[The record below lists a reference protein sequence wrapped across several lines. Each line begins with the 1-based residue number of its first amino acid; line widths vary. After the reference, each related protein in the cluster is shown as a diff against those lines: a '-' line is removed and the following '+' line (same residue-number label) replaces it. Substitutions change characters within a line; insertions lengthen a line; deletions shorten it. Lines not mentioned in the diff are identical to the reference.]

1 MRTRAGDK
9 DAGGGTIA
17 SIAASCSVVG
27 SQRPA
32 AAFALTCSG
41 EVAPAMTE
49 EQPGWAARAPIA
61 ISSSDTPCCLPQS
74 IRASTLSS
82 LASVT

>member
-1 MRTRAGDK
+1 MSCPADK
-9 DAGGGTIA
+9 ETGGGTIA
-17 SIAASCSVVG
+17 SIATTCSVVG

-32 AAFALTCSG
+32 AALALTCSG

-49 EQPGWAARAPIA
+49 EQPGWAARPPIA
-61 ISSSDTPCCLPQS
+61 ISSRDAPCCLPQS
-74 IRASTLSS
+74 TSASTVSS